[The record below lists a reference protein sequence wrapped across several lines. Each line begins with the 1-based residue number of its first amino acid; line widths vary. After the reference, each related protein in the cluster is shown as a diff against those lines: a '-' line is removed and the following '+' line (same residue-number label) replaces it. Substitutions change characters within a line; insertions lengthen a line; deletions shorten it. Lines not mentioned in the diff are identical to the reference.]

1 MCNCDHGW
9 GEHEHVLVQK
19 EIPDL
24 SSLGLE
30 GPDAAVDA
38 GIAPEVN
45 NYAALKRG
53 AGYNESAVP

>member
-1 MCNCDHGW
+1 M
-9 GEHEHVLVQK
+9 LVQK